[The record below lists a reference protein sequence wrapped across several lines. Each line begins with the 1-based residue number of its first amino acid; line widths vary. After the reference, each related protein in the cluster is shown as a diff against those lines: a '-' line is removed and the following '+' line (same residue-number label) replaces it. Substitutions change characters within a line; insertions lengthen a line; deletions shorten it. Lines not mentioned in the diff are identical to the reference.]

1 MTDHI
6 LPGVAFPGQG
16 NKPDATVAALREHR
30 GHFLV
35 AEFLLRNGTVD
46 PSTVDLG
53 DTSVSQPATYA
64 AGIASAEWMLGKA
77 APVPLVLGHSLGE
90 LTAAAYAGMIDPAD
104 GFHLAVRRG
113 EICKAQQGIRA
124 GAMLAV
130 MGTDITG
137 VEWLRRQ
144 AIWRS
149 GAILEVAGLNGRRQT
164 VLSGDVAA
172 IEAGIAIAAEMGVL
186 AEIIPV
192 GGSFHSPL
200 MLDAVAEWR
209 ETVDSVE
216 FTTGHTPLISTVD
229 GRVHTDP
236 AEVKELLVRALLL
249 PVRWLDA
256 LRAARDFGVTT
267 LWDAGPGRTLEKLGR
282 REGVVEFARLT
293 QPLAALEAAE

>member
-1 MTDHI
+1 MI
-6 LPGVAFPGQG
+6 PGIAFPGQG
-16 NKPDATVAALREHR
+16 NKPDATVDALRRHSD
-30 GHFLV
+30 HPIV
-35 AEFLLRNGTVD
+35 AEFLNRAGTGD

-64 AGIASAEWMLGKA
+64 AGIASAEWMLGKK
-77 APVPLVLGHSLGE
+77 APVPVALGHSLGE
-90 LTAAAYAGMIDPAD
+90 LTAAAFAGMLDVAD

-113 EICKAQQGIRA
+113 EICKAQQEVRA
-124 GAMLAV
+124 GAMFAV
-130 MGTDITG
+130 MGTDVIG

-144 AIWRS
+144 AVWRS
-149 GAILEVAGLNGRRQT
+149 GAILEIAGLNGSRQT
-164 VLSGDVAA
+164 VLSGDQAA
-172 IEAGIAIAAEMGVL
+172 VEAGIEIAAEMGVL
-186 AEIIPV
+186 AEILPV

-216 FTTGHTPLISTVD
+216 FRTGHAPLVSSVD

-236 AEVKELLVRALLL
+236 AEIKELLVRALLL

-256 LRAARDFGVTT
+256 LRAVRDFGVGT

-282 REGVVEFARLT
+282 REGVVEFAKLS
-293 QPLAALEAAE
+293 QPLVALEAAE